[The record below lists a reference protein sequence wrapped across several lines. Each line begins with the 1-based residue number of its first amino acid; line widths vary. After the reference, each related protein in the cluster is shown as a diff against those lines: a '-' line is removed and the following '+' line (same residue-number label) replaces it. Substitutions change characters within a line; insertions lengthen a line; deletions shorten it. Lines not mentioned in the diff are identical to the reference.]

1 MLANQLKGIYPVT
14 DDVLTPLCSIEKNV
28 EEALNA
34 GVKIIQFRD
43 KIHSDNEIE
52 DLSIRLQNVC
62 RKYEALFVMNDRVE
76 LAAKLKLDAI
86 HIGMEDISLIQARN
100 LVGKNCVIGVSCYGN
115 IELAKKAALQGA
127 NYVAF
132 GACFSSPTK
141 PQNLTIDKNV
151 ISLAKSIL
159 NIPVCVIGG
168 ITAANIKELQGY
180 HPDMFAI
187 VSAIFKGNITQNILD
202 IQQSIKKNNNE
213 MVR

>member
-1 MLANQLKGIYPVT
+1 MLSNQLKGIYAVT

-28 EEALNA
+28 EEALNV

-43 KIHSDNEIE
+43 KIHTDNEIE
-52 DLSIRLQNVC
+52 DLTIRLQNAC
-62 RKYEALFVMNDRVE
+62 RKYKALFVMNDRVE
-76 LAAKLKLDAI
+76 LAAKLKLDAV

-100 LVGKNCVIGVSCYGN
+100 LVGNNCVIGVSCYGN

-168 ITAANIKELQGY
+168 ITAANITELQVH

-187 VSAIFKGNITQNILD
+187 VSAIFKGNITQNIID

>member
-1 MLANQLKGIYPVT
+1 MLSNQLKGIYAVT

-28 EEALNA
+28 EEALNV

-43 KIHSDNEIE
+43 KIHTDNEIE
-52 DLSIRLQNVC
+52 DLTIRLQNAC
-62 RKYEALFVMNDRVE
+62 RKYKALFVMNDRVE
-76 LAAKLKLDAI
+76 LAAKLKLDAV

-100 LVGKNCVIGVSCYGN
+100 LVGNNCVIGVSCYGN

-132 GACFSSPTK
+132 GTCFSSPTK

-168 ITAANIKELQGY
+168 ITAANITELQVH

-187 VSAIFKGNITQNILD
+187 VSAIFKGNITQNIID